1 MKQLSLLIFALVV
14 MLPAWGIDIYKYKL
28 PEVKADF
35 VEKYNEVT
43 NENLNQ
49 FFADW
54 EQWSVTYGA
63 SKTDNN
69 FDALFQR
76 CFNEVRTEHLSK
88 GWSIRDNVE
97 YELLPSQVAVFQSN
111 MSLSEIEKFE
121 NPKIHDDKLNSNI
134 TSVSCF
140 VPHITSSKKVLYMTG
155 EIRKVIYAYF
165 DKLDAGGTP
174 MDNWK
179 IGKFINVARH
189 HSGWCYLV
197 EESLPCVD
205 KIISVTDGHY
215 MMYHECH
222 FAGENRSIPAEG
234 PSRVTSS
241 WMH

>member
-14 MLPAWGIDIYKYKL
+14 MLPAWGIDINKYKL

-35 VEKYNEVT
+35 VEKYSEIT

-63 SKTDNN
+63 SKIDNN

-88 GWSIRDNVE
+88 GWSIRDNIE

-121 NPKIHDDKLNSNI
+121 NPKTHDDKLNSNI

-140 VPHITSSKKVLYMTG
+140 VPHITSSKKVLYMTD
-155 EIRKVIYAYF
+155 EIRNVIYAYL
-165 DKLDAGGTP
+165 DKLGAGGTSI
-174 MDNWK
+174 DKWK
-179 IGKFINVARH
+179 ISKFINVARH
-189 HSGWCYLV
+189 HRGWRYLV
-197 EESLPCVD
+197 EESLPCVN
-205 KIISVTDGHY
+205 KIISATDGHY
-215 MMYHECH
+215 MMISVCH

-234 PSRVTSS
+234 PSYVTSS
-241 WMH
+241 WMY